1 MMVIDTQQKHLDLVY
16 KRNLLNK
23 YPQLI
28 QIQMVYLKQFLTTE
42 VLEFQIYMLE
52 NLNST
57 YIEKA
62 QIISEKENVVKI
74 VNGHTCTHLTYS
86 PS

>member
-1 MMVIDTQQKHLDLVY
+1 MTVINTPQKQLDLVQ
-16 KRNLLNK
+16 KRNLLNR
-23 YPQLI
+23 YPPLI
-28 QIQMVYLKQFLTTE
+28 QIQMVYLTQFLTTE
-42 VLEFQIYMLE
+42 PEFRIYMLE

-74 VNGHTCTHLTYS
+74 MNGHTCTHLTYS